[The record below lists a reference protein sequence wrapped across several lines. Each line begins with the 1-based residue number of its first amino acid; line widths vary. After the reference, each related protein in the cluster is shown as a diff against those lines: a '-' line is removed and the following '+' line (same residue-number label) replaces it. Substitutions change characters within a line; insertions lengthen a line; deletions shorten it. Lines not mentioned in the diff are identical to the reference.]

1 MKVLILGLGL
11 NNGGVGSA
19 NPGPK
24 ERGCTLKRLS
34 FKSAGA
40 VLMAAGLGWF
50 LAPAEQVEKP
60 LVQLRRD
67 AWNLPELPRK
77 PDQVVQGLAV
87 VTSPIFGAEPQSGP
101 AATAPEDNR
110 WRVAGVYRSGTERKV
125 LISFMAP
132 GKQSLRLGVGDTLPS
147 GHRITKIDDSE
158 VCMQIGKKSFRLGV
172 QSGA

>member
-1 MKVLILGLGL
+1 MKPR
-11 NNGGVGSA
+11 A
-19 NPGPK
+19 
-24 ERGCTLKRLS
+24 

-40 VLMAAGLGWF
+40 VLVAAVLGWF
-50 LAPAEQVEKP
+50 LAPAEQIEKP
-60 LVQLRRD
+60 LVQVRRD

-77 PDQVVQGLAV
+77 PDQVGQGLAV
-87 VTSPIFGAEPQSGP
+87 VTSPIFGAEPQIGA

-110 WRVAGVYRSGTERKV
+110 WRVAGVYRTGAERKV
-125 LISFMAP
+125 LISFLAP